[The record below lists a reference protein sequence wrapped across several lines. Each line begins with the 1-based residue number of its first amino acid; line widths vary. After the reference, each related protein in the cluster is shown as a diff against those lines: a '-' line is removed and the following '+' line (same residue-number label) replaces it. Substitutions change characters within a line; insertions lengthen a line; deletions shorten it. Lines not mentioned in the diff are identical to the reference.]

1 MNMKTSRPIFY
12 ILYQNPKASL
22 AGLVIMLE
30 YINFAFI
37 LYTVERLT
45 SIGKIDECVVCCK
58 SSGCLITLFGD
69 LYSGL

>member
-45 SIGKIDECVVCCK
+45 SIALVI
-58 SSGCLITLFGD
+58 STPWTLISQIFPTVSTFH
-69 LYSGL
+69 